1 LTPRVPPTPRSIR
14 ALQLL
19 RLAWRPAVSLTSRRL
34 LTEHLCVMGPHSLVD
49 LTPLR
54 EVRSLSLHPLACGE
68 ESLKLG

>member
-1 LTPRVPPTPRSIR
+1 M
-14 ALQLL
+14 
-19 RLAWRPAVSLTSRRL
+19 SLTSRRL